1 MTVDDFIA
9 DLASLGETLSDPQE
23 LLAELGDN
31 MVTTIK
37 ANVPVDSGAL
47 RNSIRWGF
55 NGVNAIELFMLD
67 YGVFQNYG
75 VMPNYNNASYHK
87 PFTNDFGGIT
97 QPKPAPEF
105 GMGPGYRNR
114 AFGLPARKFYDE
126 LQIQEYIG
134 EQFLEDITVNF

>member
-9 DLASLGETLSDPQE
+9 DLSSLGETLSNPQE

-37 ANVPVDSGAL
+37 TQVPVDKGNL

-75 VMPNYNNASYHK
+75 VNPGYNTNSYHK
-87 PFTNDFGGIT
+87 PFMNDFGGIT
-97 QPKPAPEF
+97 NPQPAPGF
-105 GMGPGYRNR
+105 GMGSGYRNR

-126 LQIQEYIG
+126 LQITEYIG
-134 EQFLEDITVNF
+134 EQFLEDIIVDF

>member
-9 DLASLGETLSDPQE
+9 DLAQLGETLSKPQE

-37 ANVPVDSGAL
+37 TQVPVDTGAL

-55 NGVNAIELFMLD
+55 SGVNSIDLFMLD

-75 VMPNYNNASYHK
+75 VMPNYNTQSYHK
-87 PFTNDFGGIT
+87 PFMNDFGTIT
-97 QPKPAPEF
+97 NPQPAPGF
-105 GMGPGYRNR
+105 GIGSGYSNR
-114 AFGLPARKFYDE
+114 AYGLPARKFYDE

-134 EQFLEDITVNF
+134 EQFLEDIIVNF